1 MSRPKLKVK
10 KGDRVV
16 VIAGRDKGKRGEVLS
31 VIPDENRALV
41 QGVNVVVRHQK
52 QSQQQEG
59 GKISKEAPIHIS
71 NIAMPPRLP
80 GLPPRS
86 SKWGSAPLSRSC
98 RLPAA
103 ATASDAAPP
112 R

>member
-16 VIAGRDKGKRGEVLS
+16 VIAGRDKGKRGEVLQ

-41 QGVNVVVRHQK
+41 QGVNIVVRHQK

-71 NIAMPPRLP
+71 NIAVEDPASGEASRVGYKILDD
-80 GLPPRS
+80 GRKVRFAKRS
-86 SKWGSAPLSRSC
+86 GE
-98 RLPAA
+98 
-103 ATASDAAPP
+103 TIDD
-112 R
+112 

>member
-16 VIAGRDKGKRGEVLS
+16 VIAGRDKGKRGEVLR
-31 VIPDENRALV
+31 VIPDDNRALV

-52 QSQQQEG
+52 QSPQQEG

-71 NIAMPPRLP
+71 NIAVEDPSDGSPSRVGYKILDD
-80 GLPPRS
+80 GRKVRVAKRS
-86 SKWGSAPLSRSC
+86 GE
-98 RLPAA
+98 
-103 ATASDAAPP
+103 TIDD
-112 R
+112 

>member
-16 VIAGRDKGKRGEVLS
+16 VIAGRDKGKRGEVLQ
-31 VIPDENRALV
+31 VNPDENRALV

-71 NIAMPPRLP
+71 NIAVEDPSSGEPTRVGYKVLDD
-80 GLPPRS
+80 GRKVRVAKRS
-86 SKWGSAPLSRSC
+86 GEMI
-98 RLPAA
+98 
-103 ATASDAAPP
+103 DD
-112 R
+112 

>member
-16 VIAGRDKGKRGEVLS
+16 VIAGRDKTKRGEVLQ
-31 VIPDENRALV
+31 VFPDENRALV

-71 NIAMPPRLP
+71 NIAVEDPASGEASRVGYKILDD
-80 GLPPRS
+80 GRKVRFAKRS
-86 SKWGSAPLSRSC
+86 GE
-98 RLPAA
+98 
-103 ATASDAAPP
+103 TIDD
-112 R
+112 

>member
-41 QGVNVVVRHQK
+41 QGVNVVVRQQK

-59 GKISKEAPIHIS
+59 GKISKEAPIHVS
-71 NIAMPPRLP
+71 NIAVEDPASGEPSRVGYKILDD
-80 GLPPRS
+80 GRKVRFAKRS
-86 SKWGSAPLSRSC
+86 GE
-98 RLPAA
+98 
-103 ATASDAAPP
+103 TIDD
-112 R
+112 

>member
-71 NIAMPPRLP
+71 NIAVEDPASGEASRVGYKILDD
-80 GLPPRS
+80 GRKVRFAKRS
-86 SKWGSAPLSRSC
+86 GE
-98 RLPAA
+98 
-103 ATASDAAPP
+103 TIDD
-112 R
+112 

>member
-41 QGVNVVVRHQK
+41 QGINVVVRHQK

-71 NIAMPPRLP
+71 NIAVEDPASGEASRVGYKILDDVRKVRFAK
-80 GLPPRS
+80 RS
-86 SKWGSAPLSRSC
+86 GE
-98 RLPAA
+98 
-103 ATASDAAPP
+103 TIDD
-112 R
+112 